1 MSRSSPNRAFAA
13 ARPAALSF
21 ALAAAAAAAAAT
33 GCSALPAQSRGEL
46 DVGRLSFLREGVTTR
61 DQVLSLMKTPR
72 WEFEGGRIL
81 TYRVVHT
88 EVLGNLTQTVPR
100 RAAWWSTDGPDE
112 VWEPTYGVVLVFD
125 AAGVL
130 RKYGVV
136 PMK

>member
-21 ALAAAAAAAAAT
+21 ALAAAAAAT

-100 RAAWWSTDGPDE
+100 RAA
-112 VWEPTYGVVLVFD
+112 
-125 AAGVL
+125 
-130 RKYGVV
+130 
-136 PMK
+136 